1 MVSISNIMPSWA
13 DALPD
18 KWDSID
24 AFISALLNIFT
35 AVTGLIAVAILIYGG
50 VMYMLSS
57 GNEQKT
63 EKAQNTIIYAL
74 VGIVIIGLSRLL
86 VGFILKFVTGEGFQG
101 IDDAANTMIMTV
113 LS

>member
-1 MVSISNIMPSWA
+1 MVSINNIMPEWA
-13 DALPD
+13 ESLPD
-18 KWDSID
+18 KWDTID

-35 AVTGLIAVAILIYGG
+35 AVTGLIAVAVLIYGG

-86 VGFILKFVTGEGFQG
+86 VGFILRFVTGDGFQG
-101 IDDAANTMIMTV
+101 INDSAETMIITL